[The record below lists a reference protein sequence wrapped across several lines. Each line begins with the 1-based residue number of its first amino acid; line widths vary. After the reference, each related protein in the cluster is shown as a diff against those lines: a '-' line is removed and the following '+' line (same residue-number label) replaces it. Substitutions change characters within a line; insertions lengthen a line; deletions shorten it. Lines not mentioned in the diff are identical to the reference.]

1 MLELGSVFTCLADML
16 ILSSC
21 LCCDH
26 VLRAAPNQAHS
37 LMEGFVLPNQR
48 EMTASKSST
57 PFSQKEFEAL
67 AMLEHL
73 QVQLL

>member
-1 MLELGSVFTCLADML
+1 MTMYRDSSNVQPNN
-16 ILSSC
+16 ILDEMQH
-21 LCCDH
+21 CCIME
-26 VLRAAPNQAHS
+26 

-57 PFSQKEFEAL
+57 PFSEKEFEAL
-67 AMLEHL
+67 ALLEHL